1 MKSMRNP
8 ERINEI
14 LAALGK
20 VWQRY
25 PDLRLGQL
33 VLNVI
38 KDPALYYIEDEDL
51 IKKLNDFYTMEVK

>member
-1 MKSMRNP
+1 MRNP